1 MINQPAN
8 TASKTSKQLARRRI
22 LLWALGSTVA
32 LLLAVIISQQLWLW
46 TVIPPDTASDTLL
59 LYALSTLN
67 FVAFVVFSF
76 IFVRNLLKL
85 RRERRELQLGSKI
98 KTRLLVYFIAI
109 SFLPIIAMATFSY
122 LFLNRSLEKWFS
134 KLPED
139 VVKEA
144 REVQREAIDAQYR
157 SLRETATL
165 LGVIL
170 SKQTPAEQ
178 QETLDQ
184 IIAKGQFSAVQIT
197 NAQGEIVAQSR
208 SKQSEGD
215 SELDRLLNQARR
227 TQGDISDTLV
237 DGEGFDV
244 IAIPVSTESTL
255 ILGSSRR
262 TDTGLSD
269 TISGSES
276 EYQKLV
282 KRQRKVRLLGISTLG
297 LMTLMLL
304 FVSSWVAIYLA
315 RGIATPIKAL
325 AEASNE
331 IARGNLSHRVVSG
344 AEDELALL
352 AHSFNQ
358 MTAQLE
364 ENRSRI
370 DASSA
375 ELVEKNRALEERRKY
390 IETVLEALSTGVV
403 SLDESDRTGRRP
415 LQPQ

>member
-1 MINQPAN
+1 MSDLPPKPNVE
-8 TASKTSKQLARRRI
+8 KQKLARRRRV
-22 LLWALGSTVA
+22 LLWTLGVTVL

-46 TVIPPDTASDTLL
+46 TVVPPDTASDTLL

-98 KTRLLVYFIAI
+98 KTRLLIYFIAI
-109 SFLPIIAMATFSY
+109 SFLPIIAMAVFSY

-134 KLPED
+134 KLPEE

-144 REVQREAIDAQYR
+144 REVQREAVDAQYR
-157 SLRETATL
+157 SFSETAAL
-165 LGVIL
+165 LGVVL
-170 SKQTPAEQ
+170 SKQSDEER
-178 QETLDQ
+178 QETLNQ
-184 IIAKGQFSAVQIT
+184 MVTRGQLSA
-197 NAQGEIVAQSR
+197 AEIVDSDGKSIAQSR
-208 SKQSEGD
+208 VSNSGENR
-215 SELDRLLNQARR
+215 ELETLIYQAR
-227 TQGDISDTLV
+227 QSKGDVGRSLV

-244 IAIPVSTESTL
+244 ITVSLSNNQKL
-255 ILGSSRR
+255 ILATARR
-262 TDTGLSD
+262 VDTTLSD

-282 KRQRKVRLLGISTLG
+282 KRQRKVRLLGLSTLG

-331 IARGNLSHRVVSG
+331 IARGNLSHRVVAG

-352 AHSFNQ
+352 AIR
-358 MTAQLE
+358 LI
-364 ENRSRI
+364 R
-370 DASSA
+370 
-375 ELVEKNRALEERRKY
+375 
-390 IETVLEALSTGVV
+390 
-403 SLDESDRTGRRP
+403 
-415 LQPQ
+415 